1 MTGTLQS
8 LCAMTMKNSP
18 KKTPCPKKTPA
29 TIEQEKKISEE
40 DKTPKPTKPP
50 AVIEMQKK
58 LQKKKLTRLGT
69 KPPRRNLQQKPNAKN
84 LPSSNV
90 RIIT

>member
-29 TIEQEKKISEE
+29 TIEQEMKTSEA

-50 AVIEMQKK
+50 AVIETQKK
-58 LQKKKLTRLGT
+58 TPEEETDET
-69 KPPRRNLQQKPNAKN
+69 KH
-84 LPSSNV
+84 
-90 RIIT
+90 